1 MIVANFVTNRATMG
15 DTRTYEDFYKF
26 LGTTPTRLC
35 VVSRL
40 YPELTASYLTES
52 LRNIF
57 YMDSKSNNK
66 YRSIDSM
73 YFEWETKLERV
84 LICFGLLNKFF
95 KLLESI

>member
-26 LGTTPTRLC
+26 LGTKPYKLG

-40 YPELTASYLTES
+40 YPELTATYLTES

-57 YMDSKSNNK
+57 Y
-66 YRSIDSM
+66 
-73 YFEWETKLERV
+73 
-84 LICFGLLNKFF
+84 
-95 KLLESI
+95 